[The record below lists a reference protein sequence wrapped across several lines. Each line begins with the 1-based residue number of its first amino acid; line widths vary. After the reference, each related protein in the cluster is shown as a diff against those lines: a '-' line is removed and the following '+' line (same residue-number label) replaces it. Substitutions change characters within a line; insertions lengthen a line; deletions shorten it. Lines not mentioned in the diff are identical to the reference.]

1 MAHFAT
7 CIGCKLKPECQKL
20 TGLKKTLAGH
30 GITSIK
36 HTCKARVPE
45 FDPGDPVYID
55 TISSC
60 DSYGTKGRFPGII
73 IRDLPGKPQVLAFI
87 APGTEEVDGGDEFEP
102 KNGGFVKVPRS
113 RVTSAEGPR
122 VHIEE
127 CQHCHSYPSLTGKC
141 GSEHSPA
148 FGPPHN
154 CILKERRETA

>member
-122 VHIEE
+122 VSVEMCDCGEI
-127 CQHCHSYPSLTGKC
+127 PSLTGKC
-141 GSEHSPA
+141 GIERQYRSCA
-148 FGPPHN
+148 TK
-154 CILKERRETA
+154 CLLKAQEVTA